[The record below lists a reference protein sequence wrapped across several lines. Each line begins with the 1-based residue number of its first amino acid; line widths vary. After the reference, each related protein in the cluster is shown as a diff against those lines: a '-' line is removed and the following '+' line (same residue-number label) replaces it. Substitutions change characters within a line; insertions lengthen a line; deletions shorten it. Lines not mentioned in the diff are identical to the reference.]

1 MIIDKNKSV
10 HVLTIGGSDSSG
22 GAGIQGDLKTFSA
35 LGSYGMSVITALT
48 AQNTLGV
55 QEVQDIPSQFISSQ
69 ITSIFD
75 DIRVDAVKIGMLF
88 NASVVKEVAKCLYDY
103 KNLPIVLDPVMFAKS
118 GDRLIED
125 TAIEAIKKKLFP
137 LATIVT
143 PNIAE
148 AAALV
153 GRHLQS
159 PKEIETATLELCSL
173 GPEAIVV
180 KGGNLTTQTSDDC
193 MVTKGSR
200 PKWLYQKRI
209 LTKNTHGTGCTFSS
223 AIASFL
229 AQSYPIEDAVRLAKK
244 YLTEALKAGSDMS
257 IGKGKG
263 PVMHFY
269 KTWKKEMGKI

>member
-1 MIIDKNKSV
+1 LIKDKNKSV

-35 LGSYGMSVITALT
+35 LSCYGMSVITALT
-48 AQNTLGV
+48 AQNTQGV
-55 QEVQDIPSQFISSQ
+55 QEVQDIPSKFISSQ

-88 NASVVKEVAKCLYDY
+88 NASVVKEVAKCLYKY
-103 KNLPIVLDPVMFAKS
+103 KGFPIVLDPVMFAKS
-118 GDRLIED
+118 GDRLIKK

-153 GRHLQS
+153 GRHIQS
-159 PKEIETATLELCSL
+159 PKDIEIATLELCSL

-180 KGGNLTTQTSDDC
+180 KGGNLTTQRSDDC
-193 MVTKGSR
+193 MVTKGNR
-200 PKWLYQKRI
+200 LKWLKQKRI
-209 LTKNTHGTGCTFSS
+209 PTQNTHGTGCTFSS

-229 AQSYPIEDAVRLAKK
+229 AQSYSIEEAIRLAKK
-244 YLTEALKAGSDMS
+244 YLTGALKAGSDIS
-257 IGKGKG
+257 IGTGKG

-269 KTWKKEMGKI
+269 KTWKKQIKKI

>member
-69 ITSIFD
+69 IKSIFD

-173 GPEAIVV
+173 GPEAVV
-180 KGGNLTTQTSDDC
+180 IKGGNITTQTSDDC

-209 LTKNTHGTGCTFSS
+209 LTKNTHGTGCTLSS
-223 AIASFL
+223 AIATYLSCGKL
-229 AQSYPIEDAVRLAKK
+229 LKK
-244 YLTEALKAGSDMS
+244 SCELGIKYVNQAIGSNLNY
-257 IGKGKG
+257 GKGHG
-263 PVMHFY
+263 PINHLNSI
-269 KTWKKEMGKI
+269 TINKIFK